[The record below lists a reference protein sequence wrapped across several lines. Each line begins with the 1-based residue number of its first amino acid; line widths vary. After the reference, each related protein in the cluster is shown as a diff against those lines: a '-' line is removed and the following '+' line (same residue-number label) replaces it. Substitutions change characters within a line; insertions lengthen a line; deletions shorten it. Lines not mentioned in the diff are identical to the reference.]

1 VATQQVETGD
11 FVTVGID
18 EDSGALTFRKHSG
31 KMIVADVPDDSND
44 EAPLVKSD
52 AVGAPLPQTQA
63 ATGMSKSKGER
74 NDV

>member
-1 VATQQVETGD
+1 
-11 FVTVGID
+11 
-18 EDSGALTFRKHSG
+18 
-31 KMIVADVPDDSND
+31 MIVADVPDDSND